1 MEIGVGLDGTLGL
14 SFDEEAE
21 LSREAARLGYSSVWT
36 PEGPGYDAFLVC
48 AHRWQATRQVSSDG
62 LTTGISV
69 SPVALR
75 TPMSLAMSTGTLST
89 LTGGR
94 FILGIGAGGIYRPEG
109 RRPYGLPAVSALDT
123 TRDYL
128 FAIRRLLAGEKVTH
142 DGPAVKLDEVRLGIS
157 PPPRTPVYL
166 GALGPKMLRLAGE
179 LADGGALN
187 WCTREQVSWSR
198 EKITEGARAAGRDP
212 GEVKVAEYIRVCVDD
227 DEEAARR
234 SLAKAALGYAL
245 GPRGATKRARSLG
258 YRAHFE
264 RMGFGEVLA
273 ELDSMREHGSPMDEI
288 ADAFPVEAL
297 RRVGY
302 FGATDGAAK
311 AFRDLAA
318 GLDTAIV
325 RVVAARPGVEAVRA
339 TMEACRPSLVAG

>member
-48 AHRWQATRQVSSDG
+48 AHRWQATRQVDPAG

-75 TPMSLAMSTGTLST
+75 TPVSLAMSAGTLST
-89 LTGGR
+89 VTGGR

-109 RRPYGLPAVSALDT
+109 RRPYGLPVVSALGT
-123 TRDYL
+123 MRDYL
-128 FAIRRLLAGEKVTH
+128 ITVRRLLAGDLVTH
-142 DGPAVKLDEVRLGIS
+142 DGPAVRLDEVKLDIS

-179 LADGGALN
+179 LADGAALN
-187 WCTREQVSWSR
+187 WCTPEQVAWSR
-198 EKITEGARAAGRDP
+198 DRIADGAQAAGREPDA
-212 GEVKVAEYIRVCVDD
+212 VKVAEYIRVCVDD

-245 GPRGATKRARSLG
+245 GPRGASKRARTLG

-264 RMGFGEVLA
+264 RMGLGEVLA
-273 ELDSMREHGSPMDEI
+273 ELDSMREHGSSMDEI
-288 ADAFPVEAL
+288 ADAFPLEAL
-297 RRVGY
+297 RLVGY
-302 FGATDGAAK
+302 FGAADGAAK
-311 AFRDLAA
+311 AFRDLAT

-339 TMEACRPSLVAG
+339 TMDACRPSLVAG